1 MTQGGANRMSDEHVP
16 PGRTPRP
23 LSEMLDKV
31 LRGMRVSD
39 KKAAFGLFSHWPEI
53 VGETVA
59 EHVSPKR
66 LEKRVLTVEVDDPAW
81 ATQLKFLEPQL
92 LSTLR
97 EHVGDEIDSL
107 NIKVR
112 RSR

>member
-1 MTQGGANRMSDEHVP
+1 MIIDDLPEGKP
-16 PGRTPRP
+16 PKP
-23 LSEMLDKV
+23 LSDVLARV
-31 LRGMRVSD
+31 LRGMKVTDEST
-39 KKAAFGLFSHWPEI
+39 AMGLFSHWPAI
-53 VGETVA
+53 VGESVA
-59 EHVSPKR
+59 EHVTPKR

-81 ATQLKFLEPQL
+81 ATQLKFLETQL

-97 EHVGDEIDSL
+97 DHIGDEVDSL

>member
-1 MTQGGANRMSDEHVP
+1 MIIDDLPEGKP
-16 PGRTPRP
+16 PKP
-23 LSEMLDKV
+23 LSDVLARV
-31 LRGMRVSD
+31 LRGMKVTDEST
-39 KKAAFGLFSHWPEI
+39 AMGLFSHWPAI
-53 VGETVA
+53 VGDSVA
-59 EHVSPKR
+59 EHVTPKR

-81 ATQLKFLEPQL
+81 ATQLKFLETQL

-97 EHVGDEIDSL
+97 DHIGDEVDSL